1 MKINLRLFSAVSMI
15 AGTSIGAAMV
25 AMPIY
30 MATLGTWACFFV
42 ILVSYLAMLAA
53 SFFMLESNLS
63 QEPGANLVSMSTD
76 ALGKT
81 GYWICVTVYL
91 MLLYCLNAAYLAEF
105 SGSLASSVGAPGY
118 EAVTLF
124 ICVGVL
130 YFVVPFS
137 WAGRI
142 ASYLLWGL
150 MASYCLIMGLLS
162 TKADVYNIHPSS
174 WHQAPGAL
182 FICILAFG
190 YQIIIPSLRRFLNDD
205 VKLLKQSIY
214 IGSSIPFFVYLVWMM
229 VFMLSMPYEGPF
241 SLSTIAGDSSLR
253 DQLPSLL
260 AQRTGFSQLPM
271 LFNAFVMFAIGSSL
285 IGVSVSLFDFVKDW
299 LKHQHQSQVMVALI
313 AFLPPVLS
321 VLFYPNLF
329 ILALRP
335 AGILVAVL
343 LMILPVLN
351 CYGLRSKGKAGA
363 YRIQQF
369 KLLTGF
375 VLLSAVFMIV
385 LDLIHL
391 TSL

>member
-130 YFVVPFS
+130 YWCS
-137 WAGRI
+137 KI
-142 ASYLLWGL
+142 LW
-150 MASYCLIMGLLS
+150 LI
-162 TKADVYNIHPSS
+162 
-174 WHQAPGAL
+174 
-182 FICILAFG
+182 
-190 YQIIIPSLRRFLNDD
+190 
-205 VKLLKQSIY
+205 
-214 IGSSIPFFVYLVWMM
+214 
-229 VFMLSMPYEGPF
+229 
-241 SLSTIAGDSSLR
+241 
-253 DQLPSLL
+253 
-260 AQRTGFSQLPM
+260 
-271 LFNAFVMFAIGSSL
+271 
-285 IGVSVSLFDFVKDW
+285 
-299 LKHQHQSQVMVALI
+299 
-313 AFLPPVLS
+313 
-321 VLFYPNLF
+321 
-329 ILALRP
+329 
-335 AGILVAVL
+335 
-343 LMILPVLN
+343 
-351 CYGLRSKGKAGA
+351 
-363 YRIQQF
+363 
-369 KLLTGF
+369 
-375 VLLSAVFMIV
+375 
-385 LDLIHL
+385 
-391 TSL
+391 